1 MSVRGSKTEKNL
13 LKSFAGESQARMRYT
28 LFAEKAVEEGYEQI
42 AALFLETA
50 ENEKYHAQ
58 RFFSFL
64 DRGEGIEIQA
74 AYPAGYVGTTLE
86 NLKMAAEG
94 ENEEHTMLYPE
105 FAAIAQEE
113 GFPKVAAVYRMI
125 AKVEVEHEARYRKLI
140 ENIEKDEVF
149 KKAEKSRWKCRACGY
164 VHEGEKALDTC
175 PVCLNPLAFFE
186 IKETNY

>member
-1 MSVRGSKTEKNL
+1 M
-13 LKSFAGESQARMRYT
+13 
-28 LFAEKAVEEGYEQI
+28 
-42 AALFLETA
+42 ETA

-105 FAAIAQEE
+105 FAAIAQESYN
-113 GFPKVAAVYRMI
+113 FV
-125 AKVEVEHEARYRKLI
+125 
-140 ENIEKDEVF
+140 
-149 KKAEKSRWKCRACGY
+149 
-164 VHEGEKALDTC
+164 
-175 PVCLNPLAFFE
+175 
-186 IKETNY
+186 